1 MQAFSL
7 GAGACLVTED
17 GSRACR
23 LQGLWRVDSVVE
35 APRL

>member
-7 GAGACLVTED
+7 VAVARLVTED

-23 LQGLWRVDSVVE
+23 LQRLWHVDSV
-35 APRL
+35 